1 MKKTTYHFDELLAK
15 LRKFYAMSAP
25 IPPRCSPAKTDRI
38 VFQHNVKKLSDE
50 DLFLLAYVEEVD
62 GNASRFYQFGEE
74 IIARGFTYG
83 QYTEF
88 LKSKGIPAIDDV
100 IAEERAA

>member
-1 MKKTTYHFDELLAK
+1 MKKTTYDFDTLLAK
-15 LRKFYAMSAP
+15 LRKFYETGAP
-25 IPPRCSPAKTDRI
+25 VPPRCSKAKTDQI
-38 VFQHNVKKLSDE
+38 VFQHNVKKLSDD

-62 GNASRFYQFGEE
+62 GNISRFYQFGEE
-74 IIARGFTYG
+74 IKSRGFTYG